1 MSWQGATVG
10 DLIDAGFAEV
20 KTGPFGTQLK
30 ASDYVE
36 TGTPVI
42 NVRNIGFGHVRE
54 EKLEFISEETT
65 QRLSSHLL
73 REKDIVFGRKGAVER
88 HAFIRDKQ
96 SRWLQGSDCL
106 RLRIVSE
113 EHVLARYL
121 SYAFLT
127 PRHQAWMI
135 QHCSHGATMASLN
148 QDIIRRI
155 QLDLPSLDAQRRIV
169 MILSAYDDLI
179 ENNTRRIEILEEMAR
194 RLYEEWFVQFRFPGH
209 EGVAFKKMPIHDVA
223 DVVRGRSYRSADLVE
238 NGRPFVN
245 LKCINRGGGYRR
257 DGLKYYSGKYKPEQ
271 LVSSG
276 DIVMAVTDMTQER
289 RIVARAALV
298 PDLGEMQG
306 VISMDLVRIIP
317 KDGVSALYLY
327 AFFRWSDFSD
337 NVKNHATGA
346 NVLHLHPDLIAN
358 YDIDLPPQEVCKSFE
373 DKVRPAIE
381 LADVLEKKNANL
393 RAQRDLLLPKLISGE
408 IDVSDIP
415 MPT

>member
-1 MSWQGATVG
+1 MRSERVAYKLDQLGFVGRGKSKHRPRNDPSLYGGDYPFFQTGDVKGAELYLRCFSATYNEKGLAQSKLWQPGTLCITIAANIADTSILSIPGCFPDSVVG
-10 DLIDAGFAEV
+10 FVADPQKSDVFFV
-20 KTGPFGTQLK
+20 KYYLDTLKNAMQSISHGTTQDNL
-30 ASDYVE
+30 SL
-36 TGTPVI
+36 
-42 NVRNIGFGHVRE
+42 
-54 EKLEFISEETT
+54 EKLLSFDFWVPSVEE
-65 QRLSSHLL
+65 QRKIASVLL
-73 REKDIVFGRKGAVER
+73 
-88 HAFIRDKQ
+88 
-96 SRWLQGSDCL
+96 
-106 RLRIVSE
+106 
-113 EHVLARYL
+113 
-121 SYAFLT
+121 
-127 PRHQAWMI
+127 
-135 QHCSHGATMASLN
+135 
-148 QDIIRRI
+148 
-155 QLDLPSLDAQRRIV
+155 
-169 MILSAYDDLI
+169 AYDNLI

-245 LKCINRGGGYRR
+245 LKCINRDGGYRR

>member
-1 MSWQGATVG
+1 MTQVELPVGWQWKSIGEVCRVIPGFAFKSKDWTDTGIPVIKIKNIQADCSVNTSICDCIPSEIFTEKLNKFVARKGDILIAMTGATAGKVG
-10 DLIDAGFAEV
+10 RLLANESFLINQRVA
-20 KTGPFGTQLK
+20 
-30 ASDYVE
+30 
-36 TGTPVI
+36 
-42 NVRNIGFGHVRE
+42 
-54 EKLEFISEETT
+54 KLEPETIGKDFFWGVVSGRHYQELFFNLADGAAQPNMSGKQIEGVRIPVPPPQTQEKISV
-65 QRLSSHLL
+65 
-73 REKDIVFGRKGAVER
+73 I
-88 HAFIRDKQ
+88 I
-96 SRWLQGSDCL
+96 GS
-106 RLRIVSE
+106 
-113 EHVLARYL
+113 
-121 SYAFLT
+121 
-127 PRHQAWMI
+127 
-135 QHCSHGATMASLN
+135 
-148 QDIIRRI
+148 
-155 QLDLPSLDAQRRIV
+155 
-169 MILSAYDDLI
+169 YDDLI

-209 EGVAFKKMPIHDVA
+209 EDVVFKKMPIHNVA

-245 LKCINRGGGYRR
+245 LKCINRDGGYRR
-257 DGLKYYSGKYKPEQ
+257 DGLKYYSGKYKLEQ

-298 PDLGEMQG
+298 PDLGELEG

-337 NVKNHATGA
+337 NVKNHAAGA
-346 NVLHLHPDLIAN
+346 NVLHLHPDLISN
-358 YDIDLPPQEVCKSFE
+358 YDIDLPPQEVCKSFAE
-373 DKVRPAIE
+373 KVRPAIE

>member
-1 MSWQGATVG
+1 MASSAHSIV
-10 DLIDAGFAEV
+10 DL
-20 KTGPFGTQLK
+20 K
-30 ASDYVE
+30 DYVFFQE
-36 TGTPVI
+36 GPGLRKWQWTEAGMKVI
-42 NVRNIGFGHVRE
+42 NVTNILAGGSIDISNTSR
-54 EKLEFISEETT
+54 FISLEEF
-65 QRLSSHLL
+65 QKKYSHFAIDVGDVVVASSGNTYGKVGRIKACHLP
-73 REKDIVFGRKGAVER
+73 VMMNTSV
-88 HAFIRDKQ
+88 IRFRPINPEVVHPD
-96 SRWLQGSDCL
+96 
-106 RLRIVSE
+106 
-113 EHVLARYL
+113 YL
-121 SYAFLT
+121 YAFLRSDFFRSQIERFVVGSAQPNFGPT
-127 PRHQAWMI
+127 HVKLM
-135 QHCSHGATMASLN
+135 
-148 QDIIRRI
+148 
-155 QLDLPSLDAQRRIV
+155 QLILPEWEHQRRIASIV
-169 MILSAYDDLI
+169 SAYDDLI

-209 EGVAFKKMPIHDVA
+209 EGVAFKKMPIHDVVN
-223 DVVRGRSYRSADLVE
+223 VVRGRSYRSADLVE

-245 LKCINRGGGYRR
+245 LKCINRDGGYRR

-298 PDLGEMQG
+298 PDLGELQG

-393 RAQRDLLLPKLISGE
+393 RVQRDLLLPKLISGE